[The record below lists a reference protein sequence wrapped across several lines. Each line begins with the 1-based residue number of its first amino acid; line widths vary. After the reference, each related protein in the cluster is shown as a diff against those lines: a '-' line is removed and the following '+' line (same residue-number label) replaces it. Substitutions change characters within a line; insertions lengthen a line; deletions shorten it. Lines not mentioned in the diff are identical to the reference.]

1 MLVNP
6 TRRTFTFGISAAA
19 AGLAVNVHPLS
30 SIAAAGDTPIGA
42 NGGTPEVTAWIKI
55 EPDDT
60 TIIQVARSEMGQG
73 NFTTLPMLV
82 AEELECD
89 WRFVRPQYVEPSSNI
104 SRGHAWGDMVT
115 AASISIRGSQSYLRQ
130 AGAQARHML
139 IAEAAERWRVPQNEC
154 AARNSVVTHV
164 PSGRT
169 LRYGE
174 IAEGASRRPIPAD
187 VRLKSPEDWRL
198 IGQSIPRVDVKDK
211 VVGSPIYA
219 SDVRLPGMLFASVSA
234 CPTLGGR
241 LKSFDASR
249 VMEMPGV
256 RHVVTVEDTA
266 VAVVADSWWQAKN
279 ARDALPIVWDPGA
292 GKDLST
298 QTIRDT
304 YTHGLDAD
312 DAAIGRTIG
321 DVTKALSQAFSVVHA
336 DYEAPY
342 LAHTT
347 MEPQTCTAHVK
358 DGHAEVW
365 APTQNGE
372 GTLLNVSKALGI
384 PPSRVIVHK
393 HHLGGGFGRRG
404 LAQDWARM
412 AADIAKQVDRPVKM
426 IWTREED
433 VQHDYYRP
441 MVLARQSAGFDTAG
455 NLIGWKVRVC
465 GSSILVDLSPDRLK
479 DGQDLEMCNA
489 FLDEDMAY
497 HVPNFEVGYVMRN
510 NPVPVGFWR
519 GVNHS
524 QNGYFRECFIDEL
537 AQARHQDPYLFRR
550 DLLSKAPRSIAVVEE
565 VAKRANWGRT
575 AKGIFQGIALV
586 ECYNSATAQVVD
598 ISVDDT
604 GQLTVH
610 RVVCAID
617 AGYIVNPSIV
627 EAQMQGAVAYALGAV
642 LYGEI
647 TLQDGR
653 VQQSNFHDYRA
664 LRMNEMPQA
673 EIYFVSSGDK
683 YSKDW
688 GGVGEPGTPP
698 LAPAV
703 ANAVFAATG
712 KRIRSLPLAKHQL
725 KSS

>member
-19 AGLAVNVHPLS
+19 AGLAVSVHPLS
-30 SIAAAGDTPIGA
+30 SQAAPGNTPIGG
-42 NGGTPEVTAWIKI
+42 NGDTPEVTAWIKI

-89 WRFVRPQYVEPSSNI
+89 WRFVRPQYVEPSENI

-115 AASISIRGSQSYLRQ
+115 AASISIRGSQGYLRQ

-139 IAEAAERWRVPQNEC
+139 IAEAAERWRVPQDEC

-198 IGQSIPRVDVKDK
+198 IGQSIPRVDVKNK

-234 CPTLGGR
+234 CPTFGGR
-241 LKSFDASR
+241 LKSYDASR

-279 ARDALPIVWDPGA
+279 ARDALPVAWDPGA
-292 GKDLST
+292 GKGLST

-304 YTHGLDAD
+304 YTRGLDAD
-312 DAAIGRTIG
+312 DAAIGRTSG
-321 DVTKALSQAFSVVHA
+321 DATKALSQAFSVVHA

-412 AADIAKQVDRPVKM
+412 AASIAKQVDRPVKM

-441 MVLARQSAGFDTAG
+441 MVLARQSAGFDAAG
-455 NLIGWKVRVC
+455 NLIAWKVRVC

-537 AQARHQDPYLFRR
+537 AHARHQDPYLFRR
-550 DLLSKAPRSIAVVEE
+550 NLLSTAPRSLAVLEE
-565 VAKRANWGRT
+565 VARRANWGR
-575 AKGIFQGIALV
+575 AAQGVFQGIALV

-664 LRMNEMPQA
+664 LRMNEMPQV
-673 EIYFVSSGDK
+673 EIYLVSSGDK

-703 ANAVFAATG
+703 SHAVFAATG